1 MTKDNGVTPDQES
14 PRSVGETRLSK
25 SITID
30 KYKQLEAQEDKQA
43 IAAFIVE
50 RFDERY
56 FNPVMNSCSK
66 HGFTMMAVGCV
77 VIETLESFY
86 QGLEDTK
93 HKSGEMFAA
102 FFERETSLKQFRNVA
117 TFYQDVRCGILHQAE
132 VRGGWRITRKN
143 GAPLLDE
150 DEKTINAELFISGL
164 RAAVLE
170 YVLQLQADPKLW
182 GNLKNKMKQVCA
194 NCERD
199 NVVAQ
204 NKLQGGKHEYGFQDA
219 GIGGGHV
226 DNGLF

>member
-1 MTKDNGVTPDQES
+1 MIPKHKS
-14 PRSVGETRLSK
+14 PRPVGETKLSK
-25 SITID
+25 LVTLD
-30 KYKQLEAQEDKQA
+30 KYKQLEAQENKVA

-66 HGFTMMAVGCV
+66 HGFTMMAVGCL

-86 QGLEDTK
+86 QGLEDTR
-93 HKSGEMFAA
+93 HKSREMFSA

-132 VRGGWRITRKN
+132 VLGGWRITRRN

-150 DEKTINAELFISGL
+150 DEKTINTELFIRGL

-170 YVLQLQADPKLW
+170 YVLQLQADPELW
-182 GNLKNKMKQVCA
+182 ENLKNKMKQVCA
-194 NCERD
+194 NCGWV
-199 NVVAQ
+199 NAAVQ
-204 NKLQGGKHEYGFQDA
+204 NKP
-219 GIGGGHV
+219 
-226 DNGLF
+226 